1 MPTPMQTEVEVE
13 KNEKGEVIK
22 ATLIKKRVPK
32 KQPDLTPNQEE
43 Q

>member
-1 MPTPMQTEVEVE
+1 MQAEVEVE
-13 KNEKGEVIK
+13 TNEKGEVIK

-32 KQPDLTPNQEE
+32 KQSDLTPNQDE